1 MPSDNEKATME
12 LKSQVFRDD
21 YTGYVEKA
29 FDLAISDFATTTIP
43 DFKKNRLPADWKI
56 GVICGASGSGKSTIL
71 RSLGEVKTPVFDN
84 NKSVLS
90 NFAPMPPEEATKLLA
105 SMGLASVPSWIRP
118 FCTLSNGEQ
127 YRASIAKVVSENGLS
142 LIDEY
147 TSVVDRNVAK
157 SMSNALAKYIRRGGA
172 GKRVVLA
179 TCHYDLL
186 DWLQPDWIF
195 DLNKGGVL
203 ERGDY
208 LQRPRVQL
216 QVYRTT
222 SDTWDLFKKHH
233 YMTSQLNSNAQC
245 LCFTWEDKLVAFASV
260 MPLFGRGL
268 ANSVRFHRIVV
279 LPDFQGLGI
288 GRAITDFVSGI
299 YKGIGKRVYI
309 KTINPRL
316 GEYFKISDKWKM
328 TPHSEKF
335 REDVAGS
342 DLLTFKGHKSR
353 SSYCAE
359 YIGEPISGGEHLT
372 LPIDVLRREKSL
384 EGQLSLF

>member
-1 MPSDNEKATME
+1 ME

-157 SMSNALAKYIRRGGA
+157 SMSNALAKYIRRGGQE
-172 GKRVVLA
+172 RELCSLPA
-179 TCHYDLL
+179 T
-186 DWLQPDWIF
+186 
-195 DLNKGGVL
+195 
-203 ERGDY
+203 
-208 LQRPRVQL
+208 
-216 QVYRTT
+216 
-222 SDTWDLFKKHH
+222 
-233 YMTSQLNSNAQC
+233 MTS
-245 LCFTWEDKLVAFASV
+245 W
-260 MPLFGRGL
+260 
-268 ANSVRFHRIVV
+268 
-279 LPDFQGLGI
+279 I
-288 GRAITDFVSGI
+288 GCNP
-299 YKGIGKRVYI
+299 IGY
-309 KTINPRL
+309 
-316 GEYFKISDKWKM
+316 
-328 TPHSEKF
+328 
-335 REDVAGS
+335 
-342 DLLTFKGHKSR
+342 LT
-353 SSYCAE
+353 
-359 YIGEPISGGEHLT
+359 
-372 LPIDVLRREKSL
+372 
-384 EGQLSLF
+384 